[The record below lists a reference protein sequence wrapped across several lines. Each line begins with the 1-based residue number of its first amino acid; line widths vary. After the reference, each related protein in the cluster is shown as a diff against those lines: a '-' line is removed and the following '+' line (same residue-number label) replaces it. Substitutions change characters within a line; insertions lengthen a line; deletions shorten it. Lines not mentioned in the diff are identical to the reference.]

1 MEPHGEL
8 LDRYLQAIK
17 TFLTGKDQDDI
28 LQELREG
35 LLSRMEEQEKSLGR
49 PLSADEVAAIIRA
62 NGPPFMVAVRYG
74 PHRSLIGPN
83 LFPYY
88 WLAIKW
94 GLLLAFLIETS
105 AAVIGIVLKSD
116 ASALGS
122 IPLTLITVFAS
133 ITFAFAVVEWAMSLT
148 QFKAKMIDWDPRSLP
163 KLPARHYEMKPVRRS
178 ESVAAII
185 FGLIA
190 LICLRNLPDFLF
202 TFGHPALTFAPVW
215 STVYRLCIVL
225 AVAGIMRSAV
235 LLIRPYWGGFN
246 LWSRVA
252 MNLGTF
258 GVCCVLL
265 RSSVWVSVVNGT
277 ANQPHWEAVAATLN
291 QILYYSFLL
300 TSAALVA
307 MVVYDLY
314 HFYRRHSRTTKSNGY
329 EWRSA
334 S

>member
-35 LLSRMEEQEKSLGR
+35 LLSRMEEEERFLGR
-49 PLSADEVAAIIRA
+49 SLSEHEVAAIIRA

-74 PHRSLIGPN
+74 PQRSLIGTN

-88 WLAIKW
+88 WLALKS
-94 GLLLAFLIETS
+94 GLLLAFLIQAF

-122 IPLTLITVFAS
+122 MPVTIITVFAA

-148 QFKAKMIDWDPRSLP
+148 HVKAKMIDWNPHSLP
-163 KLPARHYEMKPVRRS
+163 KLPALHYAMKPVKRS

-185 FGLIA
+185 FGLIG

-202 TFGHPALTFAPVW
+202 TFGHPALSFAPVW
-215 STVYRLCIVL
+215 PTVYRLCMVL
-225 AVAGIMRSAV
+225 AVAGIVRSAV
-235 LLIRPYWGGFN
+235 LLVRPYWSGFN

-252 MNLGTF
+252 MNLAAVA
-258 GVCCVLL
+258 VCCVLL
-265 RSSVWVSVVNGT
+265 RSGVWVSVVNGI
-277 ANQPHWEAVAATLN
+277 ANQPHWEALAANLN
-291 QILYYSFLL
+291 QVLYYSFLV
-300 TSAALVA
+300 TTVALLA
-307 MVVYDLY
+307 MAVYDLY
-314 HFYRRHSRTTKSNGY
+314 HFYRRHSRTKKSNGY
-329 EWRSA
+329 AWRSV